1 MSELRT
7 FAFWNAN
14 ASETESAR
22 PFALPHVRIEEKAGR
37 ASDAPASETKVKHI
51 LVGFLLR
58 SNSADPNLNGFLR
71 DFNEF
76 V

>member
-14 ASETESAR
+14 ASKTESAL

-37 ASDAPASETKVKHI
+37 ASDAPASETKVEHI